1 MVRKYCRIFRLARN
15 KEASYLYQYISLN
28 KSRCDGNIVTKA
40 ENRGL
45 KSFENKEFS
54 YSKVIA

>member
-1 MVRKYCRIFRLARN
+1 MANRIFRLARN

-40 ENRGL
+40 GNRGL
-45 KSFENKEFS
+45 KSFESKEFS